1 MASSL
6 NLSLTDELR
15 GFINSR
21 TGDAGV
27 YSTPSE
33 YLRDLIRRDMES
45 QGIVTHVLG
54 GLDDIKHSRFSE
66 CSILD
71 IADEQ
76 YRYCQYHHKSTILA
90 ATAAWHYFDKL
101 AMSQSFSGS
110 TVTAGLSREPKPKAK
125 PLKPCCENPY
135 PL

>member
-15 GFINSR
+15 EFINSR

-45 QGIVTHVLG
+45 QGIVTHVLD
-54 GLDDIKHSRFSE
+54 GLDDIKHSRFSDN
-66 CSILD
+66 SILD

-76 YRYCQYHHKSTILA
+76 NR
-90 ATAAWHYFDKL
+90 
-101 AMSQSFSGS
+101 
-110 TVTAGLSREPKPKAK
+110 
-125 PLKPCCENPY
+125 
-135 PL
+135 

>member
-15 GFINSR
+15 EFINSR

-45 QGIVTHVLG
+45 QEVVKHILN
-54 GLDDIKHSRFSE
+54 GLDDVKHGRFSDK
-66 CSILD
+66 SILD
-71 IADEQ
+71 IADE
-76 YRYCQYHHKSTILA
+76 KEA
-90 ATAAWHYFDKL
+90 
-101 AMSQSFSGS
+101 
-110 TVTAGLSREPKPKAK
+110 
-125 PLKPCCENPY
+125 
-135 PL
+135 